1 MDDLEAIKKL
11 KSGDI
16 SGLEYLVSRN
26 QRQAVQTAFL
36 VIHDEQL
43 AEDVV
48 QDVFIRIYRT
58 INRFDESRPFSPYL
72 MRCVV
77 NASLDAC
84 RRSSRWVQFGSGTNI
99 NDVTDLLLLAS
110 SVKDTAE
117 KENLK
122 VDVESAL
129 AKLPPKQRAVIVQR
143 YFLGMDEKEMAKSL
157 SLAPGTIKWLLFK
170 AREYLRR
177 HFEAERNAE

>member
-1 MDDLEAIKKL
+1 MDDLEAIKKI
-11 KSGDI
+11 KSGEI
-16 SGLEYLVSRN
+16 SGLENLVNRY
-26 QRQAVQTAFL
+26 QHKAVQTAYL

-48 QDVFIRIYRT
+48 QDVFIKIYRN
-58 INRFDESRPFSPYL
+58 INQFDESRPFSPYL

-84 RRSSRWVQFGSGTNI
+84 RRSSHWVQYGSGTDI
-99 NDVTDLLLLAS
+99 NEVTDLLLLAS
-110 SVKDTAE
+110 SAKDTAE

-122 VDVESAL
+122 VDVELAL

-143 YFLGMDEKEMAKSL
+143 YYLGMGEKEMSESL
-157 SLAPGTIKWLLFK
+157 CLAPGTIKWLLFK
-170 AREYLRR
+170 AREHLRR